1 MMQNDSSPGG
11 AAEIPRKSILTA
23 APPGLDLFGGVS
35 PQLKLRAIFGCPCGT
50 KPGCRKPL
58 VKKLER
64 FVKSKP
70 QTPLRDI
77 IRLTAEVKFA
87 LYKPS
92 FSSKLFR
99 HDWQITIPVLINLR
113 LPLIQIR

>member
-1 MMQNDSSPGG
+1 MMQKTTSPGG
-11 AAEIPRKSILTA
+11 AAEFRATVLTA

-77 IRLTAEVKFA
+77 IRLTAE
-87 LYKPS
+87 
-92 FSSKLFR
+92 
-99 HDWQITIPVLINLR
+99 
-113 LPLIQIR
+113 